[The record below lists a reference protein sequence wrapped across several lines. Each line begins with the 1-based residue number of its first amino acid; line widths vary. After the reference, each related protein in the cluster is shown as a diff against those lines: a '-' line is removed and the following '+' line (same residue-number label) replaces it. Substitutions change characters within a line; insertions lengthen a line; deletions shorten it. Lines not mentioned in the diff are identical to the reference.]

1 MNKKIAFVGAG
12 SMAEAIISGIVKSG
26 ILKKEQIL
34 VTNKS
39 NRDRL
44 ENIKRKYDVQCIL
57 DKEMVIT
64 EAEIVILA
72 TKPYDLKESI
82 ESIKKFIQP
91 NQLVFSVIAGISTD
105 YITTLI
111 ESNNPVVRAMPN
123 TSATI
128 GYSATAISAGK
139 YACEAHLREAEEL
152 FATIGTTAIVAEEDM
167 HTITGIS
174 GSGPAYIYYLV
185 EAMEKAAL
193 EEGLDKHTAMELITQ
208 TVRGAGQML
217 KETGESAE
225 VLRKK
230 ITSPAGTTEAGIET
244 LNKYDFEKT
253 VMECVKSA
261 RNRSEELGRNE

>member
-39 NRDRL
+39 NRERL
-44 ENIKRKYDVQCIL
+44 ENIKNKYDVQCIL
-57 DKEMVIT
+57 DKETVIT
-64 EAEIVILA
+64 EADIVILA
-72 TKPYDLKESI
+72 TKPYDLKESV
-82 ESIKKFIQP
+82 ESIKEFIQP
-91 NQLVFSVIAGISTD
+91 GQLIFSVIAGISTD
-105 YITTLI
+105 YITTLFGG
-111 ESNNPVVRAMPN
+111 NNPVVRAMPN

-139 YACEAHLREAEEL
+139 YAHEVHLNQAEEL
-152 FATIGTTAIVAEEDM
+152 FETIGTTVIVNEDDM
-167 HTITGIS
+167 HTVTGIS

-185 EAMEKAAL
+185 EAMEKAAT
-193 EEGLDKHTAMELITQ
+193 EAGFDKEIAMELITQ

-217 KETGESAE
+217 KETGESAA

-230 ITSPAGTTEAGIET
+230 ITSPQGTTEAGIET
-244 LNKYDFEKT
+244 LNKYDFEKI
-253 VMECVKSA
+253 VMKCVKSA
-261 RNRSEELGRNE
+261 SNRSEELGKSE

>member
-1 MNKKIAFVGAG
+1 MNKKIAFIGAG

-26 ILKKEQIL
+26 ILTKEQIL

-39 NRDRL
+39 NRERL
-44 ENIKRKYDVQCIL
+44 ENIKSKYDVQCIL
-57 DKEMVIT
+57 DKEEVIR
-64 EAEIVILA
+64 EADIVILA
-72 TKPYDLKESI
+72 TKPYDLKDSV
-82 ESIKKFIQP
+82 ESIKEFLQP
-91 NQLVFSVIAGISTD
+91 EQLVFSVIAGISTD
-105 YITTLI
+105 YITALI
-111 ESNNPVVRAMPN
+111 GNNNPVVRAMPN

-139 YACEAHLREAEEL
+139 YASDEHLIQAEEL
-152 FATIGTTAIVAEEDM
+152 FATIGTTAIVDEDDM
-167 HTITGIS
+167 HTVTGIS

-193 EEGLDKHTAMELITQ
+193 EAGFDKETAMELITQ

-217 KETGESAE
+217 KESGESAA

-253 VMECVKSA
+253 IMECVKSA
-261 RNRSEELGRNE
+261 SNRSVELGKNE